1 MALNQ
6 VDVDQLLNQA
16 RVTLVGASEGGLKGA
31 FYDVLSEFFNDSSCW
46 TQDVL
51 INANATSVV
60 YPLQVNEGQIIR
72 LVGVTTPCDPAQ
84 VAAGIPGG
92 LFISA
97 LMPEIG
103 TLILKHA
110 PNTSVN
116 YLATVVTNVAQPVD
130 RKGLP
135 QAPDW
140 ALPIWH
146 VGLLDGL
153 LGKMMI
159 QPNKSY
165 SNKETGQYHLKRFRD
180 AISRARVSKL
190 RANTN
195 GAQAWRFPQQ
205 YRSTSQQGGVPAV
218 GSASERSF

>member
-1 MALNQ
+1 MAINKTDLE
-6 VDVDQLLNQA
+6 QLLNQA

-31 FYDVLSEFFNDSSCW
+31 FYDVLSEFFNDSSSW
-46 TQDVL
+46 SQNVQFSAIPTTVSYQL
-51 INANATSVV
+51 S
-60 YPLQVNEGQIIR
+60 VNEGRIIR
-72 LVGVTTPCDPAQ
+72 LVGVSTPNNPQQ
-84 VAAGIPGG
+84 VAAGLPAG
-92 LFISA
+92 LFVPA
-97 LMPEIG
+97 LMQDVG
-103 TLILKHA
+103 TIILANA
-110 PNTSVN
+110 PNT
-116 YLATVVTNVAQPVD
+116 ATTYIAEFVTNVAQPVD
-130 RKGLP
+130 RNSLP

-180 AISRARVSKL
+180 AIARARVSKL

-195 GAQAWRFPQQ
+195 GSQAWRFPQQ